1 MLSKDVCG
9 AHTQFRYKTFRQTG
23 SVTSGGNC
31 DWVVGKESIVA
42 MFGQSL
48 PALPPTLAS
57 SILILILILN
67 SSFLKLIFVAILI
80 FINSLLLTSSHK
92 KSQYLEKATP

>member
-1 MLSKDVCG
+1 M
-9 AHTQFRYKTFRQTG
+9 
-23 SVTSGGNC
+23 TSGGNC

-57 SILILILILN
+57 NILILILILR
-67 SSFLKLIFVAILI
+67 SSFLKLIFVAIQILI
-80 FINSLLLTSSHK
+80 INLLLTSAHK
-92 KSQYLEKATP
+92 KLQYLEKATP